1 MKIQLYL
8 KTLKNYIKKQIFLTN
23 KTPKEF
29 LSIVLIFIF
38 VALLDV
44 AGIGIISPLVT
55 SMTDPDKIKDLVQEN
70 FEISIDSNRVLLYIS
85 ILTIFIFM
93 VKSTFTF
100 LAQKYILKF
109 SFDTRAS
116 LVDRL
121 ACKYISLPI
130 TYHQNHNIASII
142 QKIQGHTNIYID
154 RSLLPLMRSISE
166 VIVLM
171 AIVILLAYIAPYI
184 VLMAMILLSLIVLI
198 YNKAFKELYVKSG
211 KQEIEASEK
220 VIQYVR
226 EAVSG
231 IREIKV
237 ANAEV
242 FFNNRIKCSVE
253 KQSNA
258 AVTSQSFTILPRYIL
273 ETVLIIFV
281 VLVELSYYILGANM
295 TEILPVLGVFAIA
308 SFRLIPSLNLIS
320 VALSQSAVSS
330 SALDEIYYD
339 LFDVVN
345 NTGQVNEIHTI
356 KGQRELIR
364 LDSVNYSINKKY
376 ILNEVNL
383 AIYKGDFVGIVGDS
397 GSGKTT
403 LINIISGLLNPIDG
417 NISYSEEQNGVDVQ
431 IALVD
436 QNPIIIDD
444 TLRHNIALGEE
455 DELIDDDKIKL
466 SISLVELDDYF
477 NSIGNNLDFMLSG
490 DGLNISGGQKQR
502 IALARAIY
510 LDKEILILD
519 EPTSALDKESEKKV
533 FNTIYSL
540 SKMKT
545 IVVISHN
552 NNLLSQCNRVFRIQ
566 DHKVIEL

>member
-1 MKIQLYL
+1 MKILLYF
-8 KTLKNYIKKQIFLTN
+8 KIVKNYISKQIFLTN
-23 KTPKEF
+23 KSYKEF
-29 LSIVLIFIF
+29 FSIVLLFIF

-44 AGIGIISPLVT
+44 AGIGIISPLIT

-70 FEISIDSNRVLLYIS
+70 LEVSIDSDRVLLYVS
-85 ILTIFIFM
+85 ILTIFIFI
-93 VKSTFTF
+93 VKSIFTF

-130 TYHQNHNIASII
+130 TYHQNHNVASII
-142 QKIQGHTNIYID
+142 QKIQGHTNLYID
-154 RSLLPLMRSISE
+154 RSLLPLMRGMSE
-166 VIVLM
+166 AIVLM
-171 AIVILLAYIAPYI
+171 TIIMFLTYIAPYI
-184 VLMAMILLSLIVLI
+184 VLMAMILLSSIILI
-198 YNKAFKELYVKSG
+198 YNKVFKKLYVTSG

-226 EAVSG
+226 EAVTG
-231 IREIKV
+231 IREVKV

-242 FFNNRIKCSVE
+242 FFNNRIKCSAE

-258 AVTSQSFTILPRYIL
+258 AITSQSFTILPRYIL
-273 ETVLIIFV
+273 ETVLIVFV
-281 VLVELSYYILGANM
+281 VLIELSYYISGADM
-295 TEILPVLGVFAIA
+295 TEILPVLGIFAIA
-308 SFRLIPSLNLIS
+308 SFRLIPSLNQIS
-320 VALSQSAVSS
+320 IALSQSAVSS
-330 SALDEIYYD
+330 SALNEIYYD
-339 LFDVVN
+339 LVDVGN
-345 NTGQVNEIHTI
+345 NAGQVDETHTI
-356 KGQRELIR
+356 KRQRELIR
-364 LDSVNYSINKKY
+364 LDNVSYSINKKNIFY
-376 ILNEVNL
+376 EVGL
-383 AIYKGDFVGIVGDS
+383 AIHKGDFVGIVGDS

-403 LINIISGLLNPIDG
+403 LINIISGLLNPTDG
-417 NISYSEEQNGVDVQ
+417 NIYYSEKQNRAGIQ

-444 TLRHNIALGEE
+444 TIRHNIALGEE
-455 DELIDDDKIKL
+455 GRLIDDDKIKL
-466 SISLVELDDYF
+466 SISLAELDGYF

-502 IALARAIY
+502 IALARALY

-545 IVVISHN
+545 IIIITHN
-552 NNLLSQCNRVFRIQ
+552 VDLLSKCNRMFRITN
-566 DHKVIEL
+566 HKIIEL

>member
-130 TYHQNHNIASII
+130 TYHQNHNVASVI

-171 AIVILLAYIAPYI
+171 AIVIFLAYIAPYI
-184 VLMAMILLSLIVLI
+184 VLMAMILLTSIVLT
-198 YNKAFKELYVKSG
+198 YNKVFKKLYVTSG

-220 VIQYVR
+220 VIQYVK

-231 IREIKV
+231 IREVKV

-242 FFNNRIKCSVE
+242 FFNNRIKCSAE

-258 AVTSQSFTILPRYIL
+258 AITGQSFTILPRYIL

-281 VLVELSYYILGANM
+281 VLIELSYYISGANM
-295 TEILPVLGVFAIA
+295 TEILPILGVFAIA
-308 SFRLIPSLNLIS
+308 SFRLIPSLNQIS

-330 SALDEIYYD
+330 SALDEIYHD

-345 NTGQVNEIHTI
+345 NTGQVDEIHTI

-364 LDSVNYSINKKY
+364 LESVSYSINKKN
-376 ILNEVNL
+376 ILDKVNL
-383 AIYKGDFVGIVGDS
+383 AIHKGDFVGIVGDS

-540 SKMKT
+540 SKRRT
-545 IVVISHN
+545 IIVITHN

>member
-130 TYHQNHNIASII
+130 TYHQNHNVASVI

-171 AIVILLAYIAPYI
+171 AIVIFLAYIAPYI
-184 VLMAMILLSLIVLI
+184 VLMAMILLTLIVLT
-198 YNKAFKELYVKSG
+198 YNKVSKKLYVTSG

-220 VIQYVR
+220 VTQ
-226 EAVSG
+226 
-231 IREIKV
+231 
-237 ANAEV
+237 
-242 FFNNRIKCSVE
+242 
-253 KQSNA
+253 
-258 AVTSQSFTILPRYIL
+258 
-273 ETVLIIFV
+273 
-281 VLVELSYYILGANM
+281 
-295 TEILPVLGVFAIA
+295 
-308 SFRLIPSLNLIS
+308 
-320 VALSQSAVSS
+320 
-330 SALDEIYYD
+330 
-339 LFDVVN
+339 
-345 NTGQVNEIHTI
+345 
-356 KGQRELIR
+356 
-364 LDSVNYSINKKY
+364 
-376 ILNEVNL
+376 
-383 AIYKGDFVGIVGDS
+383 
-397 GSGKTT
+397 
-403 LINIISGLLNPIDG
+403 
-417 NISYSEEQNGVDVQ
+417 
-431 IALVD
+431 
-436 QNPIIIDD
+436 
-444 TLRHNIALGEE
+444 
-455 DELIDDDKIKL
+455 
-466 SISLVELDDYF
+466 
-477 NSIGNNLDFMLSG
+477 
-490 DGLNISGGQKQR
+490 
-502 IALARAIY
+502 
-510 LDKEILILD
+510 
-519 EPTSALDKESEKKV
+519 
-533 FNTIYSL
+533 
-540 SKMKT
+540 
-545 IVVISHN
+545 
-552 NNLLSQCNRVFRIQ
+552 
-566 DHKVIEL
+566 

>member
-1 MKIQLYL
+1 
-8 KTLKNYIKKQIFLTN
+8 
-23 KTPKEF
+23 
-29 LSIVLIFIF
+29 
-38 VALLDV
+38 
-44 AGIGIISPLVT
+44 
-55 SMTDPDKIKDLVQEN
+55 MTDPDKIKDLVQEN
-70 FEISIDSNRVLLYIS
+70 LEVSIDSNRVLLYVS
-85 ILTIFIFM
+85 ILTIFIFI

-121 ACKYISLPI
+121 ACKYVSLPI
-130 TYHQNHNIASII
+130 TYHQNHNVASII
-142 QKIQGHTNIYID
+142 QKIQGHTNLYID
-154 RSLLPLMRSISE
+154 RSLLPLMRSTSE

-171 AIVILLAYIAPYI
+171 AIIIFLTYIAPYI
-184 VLMAMILLSLIVLI
+184 VLMAMILLSSIILI
-198 YNKAFKELYVKSG
+198 YNKVFKELYVTSG

-226 EAVSG
+226 EVVSG
-231 IREIKV
+231 IREVKV

-242 FFNNRIKCSVE
+242 FFNNRIKSSAE

-258 AVTSQSFTILPRYIL
+258 AITSQSFTILPRYIL
-273 ETVLIIFV
+273 ETVLIVFV
-281 VLVELSYYILGANM
+281 VLIELSYYISGADM

-308 SFRLIPSLNLIS
+308 SFRLIPSLNQIS

-330 SALDEIYYD
+330 SALNEIYHD
-339 LFDVVN
+339 LVDVGN
-345 NTGQVNEIHTI
+345 NAGQVDEIHTI

-364 LDSVNYSINKKY
+364 LDNVSYSINKKN
-376 ILNEVNL
+376 ILDEVNL
-383 AIYKGDFVGIVGDS
+383 AIHKGDFVGIVGDS

-403 LINIISGLLNPIDG
+403 LINIVSGLLSPTDG
-417 NISYSEEQNGVDVQ
+417 NISYSEKKNKADIQ

-436 QNPIIIDD
+436 QSPIIIDD
-444 TLRHNIALGEE
+444 TVRRNIALGEE
-455 DELIDDDKIKL
+455 DGLIDDDKIKL
-466 SISLVELDDYF
+466 SISLAELDDYF

-545 IVVISHN
+545 IIIITHN
-552 NNLLSQCNRVFRIQ
+552 ADLLSQCNRMFRIQ
-566 DHKVIEL
+566 NHKLIEL

>member
-1 MKIQLYL
+1 MKILLYF
-8 KTLKNYIKKQIFLTN
+8 KIVKNYIRKQIFLTN
-23 KTPKEF
+23 KSYKEF
-29 LSIVLIFIF
+29 FSIVLLFIF

-44 AGIGIISPLVT
+44 AGIGIISPLIT

-70 FEISIDSNRVLLYIS
+70 LEVSIDSNRVLLYVS
-85 ILTIFIFM
+85 ILTIFIFI

-121 ACKYISLPI
+121 ACKYVSLPI
-130 TYHQNHNIASII
+130 TYHQNHNVASII
-142 QKIQGHTNIYID
+142 QKIQGHTNLYID
-154 RSLLPLMRSISE
+154 RSLLPLMRSTSE

-171 AIVILLAYIAPYI
+171 AIIIFLTYIAPYI
-184 VLMAMILLSLIVLI
+184 VLMAMILLSSIILI
-198 YNKAFKELYVKSG
+198 YNKVFKELYVTSG

-226 EAVSG
+226 EVVSG
-231 IREIKV
+231 IREVKV

-242 FFNNRIKCSVE
+242 FFNNRIKSSAE

-258 AVTSQSFTILPRYIL
+258 AITSQSFTILPRYIL
-273 ETVLIIFV
+273 ETVLIVFV
-281 VLVELSYYILGANM
+281 VLIELSYYISGADM
-295 TEILPVLGVFAIA
+295 TEILPVLGIFAIA
-308 SFRLIPSLNLIS
+308 SFRLIPSLNQIS

-330 SALDEIYYD
+330 SALNEIYHD
-339 LFDVVN
+339 LVDVGN
-345 NTGQVNEIHTI
+345 NAGQVDEIHTI

-364 LDSVNYSINKKY
+364 LDNVSYSINKKN
-376 ILNEVNL
+376 ILDEVNL
-383 AIYKGDFVGIVGDS
+383 AIHKGDFVGIVGDS

-403 LINIISGLLNPIDG
+403 LINIVSGLLSPTDG
-417 NISYSEEQNGVDVQ
+417 NISYSEKKNKADIQ

-436 QNPIIIDD
+436 QSPIIIDD
-444 TLRHNIALGEE
+444 TVRRNIALGEE
-455 DELIDDDKIKL
+455 DGLIDDDKIKL
-466 SISLVELDDYF
+466 SISLAELDDYF

-545 IVVISHN
+545 IIIITHN
-552 NNLLSQCNRVFRIQ
+552 ADLLSQCNRMFRIQ
-566 DHKVIEL
+566 NHKLIEL

>member
-1 MKIQLYL
+1 MKILLYF
-8 KTLKNYIKKQIFLTN
+8 KIVKDYIKKQIFLTN
-23 KTPKEF
+23 KSPKEF

-44 AGIGIISPLVT
+44 AGIGIISPLIT

-70 FEISIDSNRVLLYIS
+70 LEVSIDSNRVLLYVS
-85 ILTIFIFM
+85 ILTIFIFI

-100 LAQKYILKF
+100 LAQRYILKF

-121 ACKYISLPI
+121 ACKYVSLPI
-130 TYHQNHNIASII
+130 TYHQNHNVASII
-142 QKIQGHTNIYID
+142 QKIQGHTNLYID

-171 AIVILLAYIAPYI
+171 AIIMFLTYIAPYI
-184 VLMAMILLSLIVLI
+184 VLMAMILLISIVLI
-198 YNKAFKELYVKSG
+198 YNKVFKELYVTSG

-226 EAVSG
+226 EVVSG
-231 IREIKV
+231 IREVKV
-237 ANAEV
+237 ANVEV
-242 FFNNRIKCSVE
+242 FFNNRIKCSAE

-258 AVTSQSFTILPRYIL
+258 AITSQSFTILPRYIL
-273 ETVLIIFV
+273 ETVLIVFV
-281 VLVELSYYILGANM
+281 VLIELSYYISGADM

-308 SFRLIPSLNLIS
+308 SFRLIPSLNQIS

-330 SALDEIYYD
+330 STLNEIYHD
-339 LFDVVN
+339 LVDVGN
-345 NTGQVNEIHTI
+345 NTGQVDEIHTI

-364 LDSVNYSINKKY
+364 LDDVSYSINKKN
-376 ILNEVNL
+376 ILDEVDL
-383 AIYKGDFVGIVGDS
+383 AIHKGDFVGIVGDS

-403 LINIISGLLNPIDG
+403 LINIISGLLSPTDG
-417 NISYSEEQNGVDVQ
+417 NISYSEKQNIAGIQ

-436 QNPIIIDD
+436 QSPIITND

-466 SISLVELDDYF
+466 SISLAELDDYF
-477 NSIGNNLDFMLSG
+477 NSIGDNLDFMLSG

-510 LDKEILILD
+510 LDKEVLILD

-545 IVVISHN
+545 IIIITHN
-552 NNLLSQCNRVFRIQ
+552 VSLLSQCNRMFRIQ
-566 DHKVIEL
+566 NHKLIEL